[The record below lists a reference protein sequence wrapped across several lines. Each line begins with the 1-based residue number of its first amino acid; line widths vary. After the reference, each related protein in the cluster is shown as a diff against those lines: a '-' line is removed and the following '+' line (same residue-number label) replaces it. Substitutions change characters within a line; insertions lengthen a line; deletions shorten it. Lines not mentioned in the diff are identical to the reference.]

1 MNDVNKSQFFLVFCV
16 LAKDVLR
23 SLINHKPLTH
33 CYLLT
38 PAELKCAEV
47 EQQIL
52 LDRVEREAN
61 RPPPPRRTLPPDQAT
76 ISVKAMNNSKTISV
90 TSMAAIHPYTPS
102 GGSMNRKMESSLML
116 KNAID
121 GDLPCHSYITPPL
134 VHPRRQ
140 FYHIQHHIFIPNL
153 IWSHHS
159 SSHHSHQSIQ
169 TAHDEAFIEIQPG
182 VQVKR
187 ARIFVENTGVNPW
200 VAIGNHSLIHS
211 SPTPQP
217 CYPLSLPYVFI
228 PYHVMPS
235 TPSLVPSL
243 FRCNTCSHVL
253 MF

>member
-1 MNDVNKSQFFLVFCV
+1 MNDVDKSQFFLFFCI

-23 SLINHKPLTH
+23 SLTNHKPLTH
-33 CYLLT
+33 CYLPT
-38 PAELKCAEV
+38 PSELKCAEV
-47 EQQIL
+47 EQQLL

-61 RPPPPRRTLPPDQAT
+61 RPPPPRRTLPPDQAA

-134 VHPRRQ
+134 VYPRRQ
-140 FYHIQHHIFIPNL
+140 FYHIQHHIFIPIL
-153 IWSHHS
+153 IWSHS
-159 SSHHSHQSIQ
+159 LSHHPHQSIQ

-200 VAIGNHSLIHS
+200 VAIGNHSLIHTLTYS
-211 SPTPQP
+211 TALLPSFLAIRFHSISRYAIDSFPRPI
-217 CYPLSLPYVFI
+217 PLPL
-228 PYHVMPS
+228 
-235 TPSLVPSL
+235 
-243 FRCNTCSHVL
+243 
-253 MF
+253 